1 MDVTSS
7 IPKKTVSN
15 RRPVWLMRLLYWYI
29 DKLDRHG
36 HVIFMNY
43 GYSDPRKIVALDTED
58 ERNRYP
64 VQLYHHLCEMINLNG
79 KDIVEV
85 GCGRGGGI
93 AYVARK
99 YSPSSMVGIDLGR
112 DTIAFANKHHKHRN
126 LSFMVGDAMNLP
138 LENNCCDIVL
148 NVESS
153 HRYRSMECFITEVK
167 RMLRPG
173 GHLLLTDFRY
183 DHEWPALIDLFKNSG
198 LKILLE
204 KDITENI
211 LHSLDLDT
219 ERRIS
224 LVNKYSPGITKKTVL
239 NFSGTAGTET
249 YSYFQTRIFTYKS
262 FLLQKPLD

>member
-1 MDVTSS
+1 MNVATSL
-7 IPKKTVSN
+7 PKKTVSN

-43 GYSDPRKIVALDTED
+43 GYSDPRENVALDPED
-58 ERNRYP
+58 EGNRYP
-64 VQLYHHLCEMINLNG
+64 VQLYHHLCGMINLND

-85 GCGRGGGI
+85 GCGRGGGL
-93 AYVARK
+93 AYIARK

-112 DTIAFANKHHKHRN
+112 NTVAFANKNHNYRN
-126 LSFMVGDAMNLP
+126 LSFIVGNAMNLP
-138 LENNCCDIVL
+138 LDNNCCDIVL

-153 HRYRSMECFITEVK
+153 HRYRSMECFIAEVK
-167 RMLRPG
+167 RILRLG
-173 GHLLLTDFRY
+173 GHMLITDFRY

-204 KDITENI
+204 KDITSNI
-211 LHSLDLDT
+211 VHSLDSDS

-224 LVNKYSPGITKKTVL
+224 LVNKYTPGIMKKTVL
-239 NFSGTAGTET
+239 NFSGSSGTET
-249 YSYFQTRIFTYKS
+249 YGYFQTRKFTYKS
-262 FLLQKPLD
+262 FLLQKSLD